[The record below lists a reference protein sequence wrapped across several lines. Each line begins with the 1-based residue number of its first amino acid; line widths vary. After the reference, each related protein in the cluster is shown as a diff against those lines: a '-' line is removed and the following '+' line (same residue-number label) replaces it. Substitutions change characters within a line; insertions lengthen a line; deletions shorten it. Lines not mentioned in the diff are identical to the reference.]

1 MNDLKI
7 LGCDVSNAYL
17 NAKCREKIWIEAG
30 REFGGDKGKV
40 MIIRK
45 AIYGLKT
52 SGFSWRQMLSQS
64 LMDMGYLP
72 SVADPDVYLRK
83 AFKGNGDAYYEWV
96 LTYVDDCLC
105 ISAEPEKT
113 MTRLGQLYELR
124 DTVKEP
130 DRYLGAN
137 LGKWQLPDGREAWG
151 MSPKEYVKNSVELVK
166 KMLAAEG
173 KEMRFGKSSERPM
186 SRQYRPELDVSRV
199 LSDKMTNRFQQLI
212 GILRWAVELGRV
224 DIMFEVSQLSSH
236 LALPREGH
244 LDAAY
249 GIFIYLAKHLDSTM
263 VFDDKRPH
271 IEEEGFIETNW
282 EESIYGNVSEEDP
295 PKRKEPLGNPVTMT
309 CFVDA
314 DHAGNKV
321 TRRSH
326 TGFIIY
332 LNNAPIDWF
341 SKRQNSVETSTFGS
355 EYVAMR
361 IAVERIKA
369 LRYKLKMFGIPIDGP
384 SNVLGD
390 NESVVKSASTVEARL
405 TKKHNAICFHLVREA
420 CAAGW
425 IRVGWEPTDTN
436 IADLFTKQVDT
447 GRRRDLLR
455 LIYVKGG

>member
-1 MNDLKI
+1 
-7 LGCDVSNAYL
+7 
-17 NAKCREKIWIEAG
+17 
-30 REFGGDKGKV
+30 
-40 MIIRK
+40 
-45 AIYGLKT
+45 
-52 SGFSWRQMLSQS
+52 
-64 LMDMGYLP
+64 
-72 SVADPDVYLRK
+72 
-83 AFKGNGDAYYEWV
+83 
-96 LTYVDDCLC
+96 
-105 ISAEPEKT
+105 
-113 MTRLGQLYELR
+113 
-124 DTVKEP
+124 
-130 DRYLGAN
+130 
-137 LGKWQLPDGREAWG
+137 
-151 MSPKEYVKNSVELVK
+151 MS
-166 KMLAAEG
+166 
-173 KEMRFGKSSERPM
+173 
-186 SRQYRPELDVSRV
+186 
-199 LSDKMTNRFQQLI
+199 
-212 GILRWAVELGRV
+212 
-224 DIMFEVSQLSSH
+224 
-236 LALPREGH
+236 
-244 LDAAY
+244 
-249 GIFIYLAKHLDSTM
+249 
-263 VFDDKRPH
+263 
-271 IEEEGFIETNW
+271 EEE
-282 EESIYGNVSEEDP
+282 P
-295 PKRKEPLGNPVTMT
+295 PRKKEPLGNPVTMT

-341 SKRQNSVETSTFGS
+341 SNRQNSVETSTFGS

-384 SNVLGD
+384 TNVLGD